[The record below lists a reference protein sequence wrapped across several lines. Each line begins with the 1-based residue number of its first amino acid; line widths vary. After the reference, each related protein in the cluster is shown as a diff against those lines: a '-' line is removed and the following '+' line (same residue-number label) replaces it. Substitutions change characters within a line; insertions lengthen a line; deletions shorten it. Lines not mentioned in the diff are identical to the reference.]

1 VKTWFVVIALA
12 SMAGLVCAAP
22 DELEDTFNSL
32 KAATEQKKDPDAVK
46 KLAPQASKLARA
58 AAAAP
63 QPSDAEQVETW
74 KAKVEYAKG
83 VDSYSEY
90 ALATVARQQ
99 GVAPEKSADLIE
111 TLQAQNPKS
120 KYLDAGATVAY
131 MTALEGSAL
140 ANSGRSPDRAA
151 TYANKLV
158 AAARKPKPE
167 GLADADWE
175 RIKNESL
182 GTGLYITG
190 MAHGQKQSWIDCNRD
205 LTAALPYAQK
215 DNARL
220 GPLYLQLG
228 LCNYQIGKI
237 TQDRSKIMAA
247 EKYSELSAAIPGP
260 AQAQANQNVI
270 TMKRE
275 LGMGAAAPKR

>member
-1 VKTWFVVIALA
+1 MKNWFVAIALC
-12 SMAGLVCAAP
+12 SMAGFVCAAP
-22 DELEDTFNSL
+22 DELEDTFNNL
-32 KAATEQKKDPDAVK
+32 KAATEVKKDPDAVR
-46 KLAPQASKLARA
+46 KLAPQAAKLARE

-63 QPSDAEQVETW
+63 QPSDPEQVSTW

-83 VDSYSEY
+83 VDTYSEY
-90 ALATVARQQ
+90 ALATAARQP
-99 GVAPEKSADLIE
+99 GISPEKSVDLIE
-111 TLQAQNPKS
+111 ALLALNPKS
-120 KYLDAGATVAY
+120 KYLDAGVTVAY
-131 MTALEGSAL
+131 MNALEGSAIS
-140 ANSGRSPDRAA
+140 NSGRSPDRAVMF
-151 TYANKLV
+151 ANKLE
-158 AAARKPKPE
+158 AAARRPKPE
-167 GLADADWE
+167 GLAEADWE
-175 RIKNESL
+175 RVKSESL

-190 MAHGQKQSWIDCNRD
+190 MAHGQKQSWIDCNKD
-205 LTAALPYAQK
+205 LTAAISYTK

-237 TQDRSKIMAA
+237 TQDRSKLIAA

-275 LGMGAAAPKR
+275 LGGGTATKR

>member
-1 VKTWFVVIALA
+1 VKNWFVVIALC

-32 KAATEQKKDPDAVK
+32 KAATEVKKDPDAVK
-46 KLAPQASKLARA
+46 RLAPQAAKLARA
-58 AAAAP
+58 AVAAP
-63 QPSDAEQVETW
+63 QPSDAEQVEAW

-83 VDSYSEY
+83 VDTYSEY
-90 ALATVARQQ
+90 ALATAAQQQ
-99 GVAPEKSADLIE
+99 GISPEKSVDLIE
-111 TLQAQNPKS
+111 ALIALNPKS
-120 KYLDAGATVAY
+120 KYLDARVTFAY
-131 MTALEGSAL
+131 MTALEGSAIS
-140 ANSGRSPDRAA
+140 NSGRSPDRAVM
-151 TYANKLV
+151 YANKLE

-175 RIKNESL
+175 RIKNQSL

-205 LTAALPYAQK
+205 LTAAVPYVQK
-215 DNARL
+215 DTARL

-237 TQDRSKIMAA
+237 TQDRSKLIAA

-275 LGMGAAAPKR
+275 LGGGTATKR

>member
-1 VKTWFVVIALA
+1 VKNWFVVIALC

-32 KAATEQKKDPDAVK
+32 KAATEVKKDPDAVK
-46 KLAPQASKLARA
+46 RLAPQAAKLARA
-58 AAAAP
+58 AVAAP

-83 VDSYSEY
+83 VDTYSEY
-90 ALATVARQQ
+90 ALATAAQQQ
-99 GVAPEKSADLIE
+99 GISPEKSVDLIE
-111 TLQAQNPKS
+111 ALIALNPKS
-120 KYLDAGATVAY
+120 KYLDARVTFAY
-131 MTALEGSAL
+131 MTALEGSAIS
-140 ANSGRSPDRAA
+140 NSGRSPDRAVM
-151 TYANKLV
+151 YANKLE

-175 RIKNESL
+175 RIKNQSL

-205 LTAALPYAQK
+205 LTAAVPYVQK
-215 DNARL
+215 DTARL

-237 TQDRSKIMAA
+237 TQDRSKLIAA

-275 LGMGAAAPKR
+275 LGGGTATKR